1 MRFYNQNQLDR
12 ESRISYKDMAS
23 MSDDELVKRLEA
35 DYQQPLDSS
44 YRLVLA
50 VDKTGNNVA
59 GKILIYTY
67 D

>member
-1 MRFYNQNQLDR
+1 
-12 ESRISYKDMAS
+12 MAS